1 MRESNYWLD
10 LFTGTT
16 WEEFLRAGATVSGHK
31 ERRRRTVSKVQEGD
45 RLLCYITGISR
56 FVGVLEVVS
65 APFEDD
71 TPIWSQDIF
80 PCRIRVRVLVKLT
93 PETAVPISELRERLS
108 VFKGLTKPNAWTARL
123 RQSLAKWP
131 TPDGETVLEALR
143 QAEQH
148 PVVRPLDP
156 AKLQRKPAYLRAKLG
171 KRTVRVT
178 VPERDSVDDD
188 APAGREPTSHEAVQ
202 WLLLKIGNDMGLRV
216 WVARNDRNREVDG
229 HSYGELPHLLD
240 ELPVQFDQATRR
252 TIELIDVL
260 WLQKNAVVA
269 AFEIESTTS
278 IYSGLL
284 RMSDLL
290 SMQPNIN
297 IPLYLVAPEERREKV
312 IAEVNRPTFSR
323 LVPPLSQVCRFLPFQ
338 RLRERMARVGDMV
351 RFLRPDFLD
360 EVSEPCEIDQYQ

>member
-1 MRESNYWLD
+1 MGERNYWLD

-16 WEEFLRAGATVSGHK
+16 WQEFLDAGGTTSGFK
-31 ERRRRTVSKVQEGD
+31 ERHRRALSKVRVGD
-45 RLLCYITGISR
+45 YLLCYITGISR
-56 FVGVLEVVS
+56 FVGVLEVIS
-65 APFEDD
+65 EPFED
-71 TPIWSQDIF
+71 TKPIWSQDKF
-80 PCRIRVRVLVKLT
+80 PCRVQVRKVIELT
-93 PETAVPISELRERLS
+93 PETAVPLSELRGELS
-108 VFKGLTKPNAWTARL
+108 LFQGLSKPNAWTARL
-123 RQSLAKWP
+123 RQSLVRWP
-131 TPDGETVLEALR
+131 IADGEIVVRALGEAR
-143 QAEQH
+143 DS
-148 PVVRPLDP
+148 PVVRELDP
-156 AKLQRKPAYLRAKLG
+156 AKLRRRPTYLRTRLG
-171 KRTVRVT
+171 PRSVAVT
-178 VPERDSVDDD
+178 VPDVDLESEDTQVVR
-188 APAGREPTSHEAVQ
+188 GPTSHEALQ
-202 WLLLKIGNDMGLRV
+202 WLLLKIGSDMGLKV

-229 HSYGELPHLLD
+229 HSYCELPRLLE
-240 ELPVQFDQATRR
+240 ELPVQFDQATKR